1 MDLIDTNLKE
11 KLMEMILV
19 QKEEEDEVEEMYYI
33 IIDQVVM
40 FTITNTK
47 DQPHIA
53 AIEEVEYM
61 IACVIKNSNKIMK
74 EAILHFSVEV
84 VDHFKITILI
94 GHIIIIITKSKMKM
108 AGILINRSIVKI
120 QKKSMIV
127 LKVNIKVVIMMD
139 QK

>member
-1 MDLIDTNLKE
+1 
-11 KLMEMILV
+11 MEMILV

-53 AIEEVEYM
+53 VIEEAEFM

-74 EAILHFSVEV
+74 EVILHFSVEV
-84 VDHFKITILI
+84 ADHFKITILI

-108 AGILINRSIVKI
+108 AGILINHSIVKI